1 MVHPLALSCDRHKK
15 GKSRGNVLAPNRRSS
30 YLTYHTVVLDDKEGA
45 IQRAGCQ
52 LPGDRLRW
60 LHLRAIV
67 LGHSIDLTH
76 DSVRGNAR

>member
-15 GKSRGNVLAPNRRSS
+15 GKSRKKVSAKQAQLIPC
-30 YLTYHTVVLDDKEGA
+30 TVVLDDKKG
-45 IQRAGCQ
+45 RTW

-60 LHLRAIV
+60 LHMRSIV

-76 DSVRGNAR
+76 ESMKGNAR